1 MIFVKLSSLSD
12 SFDSLF
18 FLSEE
23 PNLNFTGDSG
33 KKKRASAADVSLH
46 LSIFSM
52 LALHIWSW
60 QLIVASRA
68 EADGFTEALRSL
80 AENDSQAFEH

>member
-1 MIFVKLSSLSD
+1 MIFVKLSSVSN

-33 KKKRASAADVSLH
+33 KKRASAADVSLH

-52 LALHIWSW
+52 SALHIWSR
-60 QLIVASRA
+60 QLIVASGA